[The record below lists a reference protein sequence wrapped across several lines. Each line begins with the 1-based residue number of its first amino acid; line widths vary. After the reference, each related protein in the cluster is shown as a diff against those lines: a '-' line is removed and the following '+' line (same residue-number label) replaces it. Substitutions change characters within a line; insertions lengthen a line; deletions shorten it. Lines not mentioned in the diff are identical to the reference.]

1 MVSKISNIIYI
12 YIDICIRINIYI
24 YILRTFS
31 ICHYTNRCSR
41 LKQIQPELLG
51 PEVRL
56 TMVCPVIKTQP
67 PTGRLPSSCS
77 PKSSPQL
84 PYKTHIWWGRA
95 PHSTHMFHFNETKRG
110 YSMELPLETTWTRS
124 DLCFNFNLLL
134 SKWEMQ
140 IKQLQHVVFCHS
152 FQVPHTQKKPKT
164 FNEVN
169 IFPTLVGGLI
179 GLCHGFPIHLAIE
192 TKDLF
197 PWDEGI
203 QPLGFLDC
211 LPPHPWLP
219 MGPGGWGVEAGGE
232 ANLHGEQRKN
242 GTLRIPGGWLLR
254 GFIKNFWRGIIFGWF
269 CLSVF
274 FWG

>member
-1 MVSKISNIIYI
+1 
-12 YIDICIRINIYI
+12 
-24 YILRTFS
+24 
-31 ICHYTNRCSR
+31 
-41 LKQIQPELLG
+41 
-51 PEVRL
+51 
-56 TMVCPVIKTQP
+56 MVCPVIKTQP

-152 FQVPHTQKKPKT
+152 FQVPHTQKKTKT

-274 FWG
+274 FGG